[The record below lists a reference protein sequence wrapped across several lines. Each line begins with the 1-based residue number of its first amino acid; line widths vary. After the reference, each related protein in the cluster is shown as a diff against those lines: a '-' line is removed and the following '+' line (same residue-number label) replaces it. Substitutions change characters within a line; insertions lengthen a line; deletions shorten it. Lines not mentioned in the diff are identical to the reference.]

1 MHQTDLAA
9 TFAADSSDCWGAF
22 DYTTHIVVIII
33 SCILGIAWALFNFIL
48 VKKVKVSSA

>member
-1 MHQTDLAA
+1 MHQSDLV
-9 TFAADSSDCWGAF
+9 TTLTVNSSDCWGAF

-48 VKKVKVSSA
+48 VKKVKVSNA